1 MNSYQVDR
9 IFSEKLLSVL
19 SQDRKSVVTKV
30 FFMEVVIISR
40 NTELENTRIV
50 QIVQLSNLNGSQL
63 KDMLAKIKHNT
74 FASTSTTSIPLTKIE
89 RKTERKYFFMEKT
102 SKELLKKFVNSQ
114 QFTSTTDIVDSQ
126 AGRYNTSQNVPH
138 TMQAGICIT
147 PSRQAYRLSFLRLS
161 FLRLSFLRLSYKE

>member
-1 MNSYQVDR
+1 
-9 IFSEKLLSVL
+9 
-19 SQDRKSVVTKV
+19 
-30 FFMEVVIISR
+30 MEVVIISR

-102 SKELLKKFVNSQ
+102 SKEFNYHVLCELPTVKSDLN
-114 QFTSTTDIVDSQ
+114 
-126 AGRYNTSQNVPH
+126 
-138 TMQAGICIT
+138 GI
-147 PSRQAYRLSFLRLS
+147 
-161 FLRLSFLRLSYKE
+161 